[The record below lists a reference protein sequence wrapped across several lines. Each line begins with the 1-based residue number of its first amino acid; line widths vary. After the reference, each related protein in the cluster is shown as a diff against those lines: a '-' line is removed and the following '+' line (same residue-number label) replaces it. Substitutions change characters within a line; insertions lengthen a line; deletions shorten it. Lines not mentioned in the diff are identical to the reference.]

1 MERQGTR
8 TQRALAGLQHAL
20 SDSAVGESGSSG
32 FAHSRTHGEA
42 CSTRLATTLRAS
54 DLLVGNLRGHL
65 AFSRNVLS
73 RGQLAGNRHNGGPWT
88 SRTDRRADA
97 SGETDAGPATR
108 SQVPGVTRWMK
119 RPRMDVNLEE
129 LDRVL
134 DQARQAPLSEPD
146 YEKLKSALHALAGM
160 LATPRTTEKT
170 KNVLEQ
176 PETPAPENDSETSS
190 DKAPG
195 HGRNGSSSYSGA
207 QKVAVPH
214 PTLHA
219 GDACPGCEKGKVY
232 PQKEPRTLVRIVGQ
246 APLQA
251 TVYEL
256 DRLRCNLCG
265 EVFTA
270 QEPEGVGPEKYD
282 ETTAA
287 MIALL
292 KYGSG
297 MPFYRLEKLEQLL
310 GIPLPTSTQWE
321 IVEEAAEVIQAARD
335 EMIRQAAQGEVLHN
349 DDTSMRVLHLA
360 REPSDERTGVFTS
373 GIVSTQQRQRIALY
387 FTGRQHAGENLRD
400 VLDHRAGQ
408 LPTPVQM
415 CDALSRNTPKLEDG
429 AQILLA
435 NCLAHGRRQFVEV
448 AANFPE
454 ACRYVLE
461 TLGRVYKY
469 DAEARERKLSPQQR
483 LLFHQQHSQP
493 VMEKLQQWM
502 EAQFAQHLVEPNS
515 GLGKAITYFLRHWKG
530 LTAFLREAGAPLDN
544 NLCERA
550 LKRAVLHRKNA
561 LFYRTLHGSEVGDLF
576 MSLIHTC
583 ELAGA
588 NAFDYLSQLQRHAA
602 ELAAHPAQT
611 NENVSCGPVCPCL
624 DE

>member
-1 MERQGTR
+1 
-8 TQRALAGLQHAL
+8 
-20 SDSAVGESGSSG
+20 
-32 FAHSRTHGEA
+32 
-42 CSTRLATTLRAS
+42 
-54 DLLVGNLRGHL
+54 
-65 AFSRNVLS
+65 
-73 RGQLAGNRHNGGPWT
+73 
-88 SRTDRRADA
+88 
-97 SGETDAGPATR
+97 
-108 SQVPGVTRWMK
+108 MK

-146 YEKLKSALHALAGM
+146 YDKLKSALHALAGM
-160 LATPRTTEKT
+160 VPKPRTTEKT

-176 PETPAPENDSETSS
+176 PETPAQENDSASS
-190 DKAPG
+190 DKTPG
-195 HGRNGSSSYSGA
+195 HGRNGASSYSGA
-207 QKVAVPH
+207 QRVAVPH
-214 PTLHA
+214 STLQA

-297 MPFYRLEKLEQLL
+297 MPFYRLEKLEHLL
-310 GIPLPTSTQWE
+310 GFPLPASTQWE
-321 IVEEAAEVIQAARD
+321 IVEEAAEVIKAARD
-335 EMIRQAAQGEVLHN
+335 ELIRQAAQGEVLHN
-349 DDTSMRVLHLA
+349 DDTSMRVLRLA
-360 REPSDERTGVFTS
+360 REPSDDRTGVFTS
-373 GIVSTQQRQRIALY
+373 GIVSTQQGRKIALY

-400 VLDHRAGQ
+400 VLQHRSAD
-408 LPTPVQM
+408 LAPPLQM
-415 CDALSRNTPKLEDG
+415 CDALSRNTPKLSDG
-429 AQILLA
+429 AEILLA
-435 NCLAHGRRQFVEV
+435 NCLAHGRRQFVDV

-454 ACRYVLE
+454 PCRYVLE
-461 TLGRVYKY
+461 TLGNVYRY
-469 DAEARERKLSPQQR
+469 DAEARSAQLSPPDP
-483 LLFHQQHSQP
+483 LLFQQQHSGP
-493 VMEKLQQWM
+493 VMEQLHQWL
-502 EAQFAQHLVEPNS
+502 EAQFALKQVEPNS
-515 GLGKAITYFLRHWKG
+515 GPGKAITYLLRHWKG

-544 NLCERA
+544 NVCERA

-561 LFYRTLHGSEVGDLF
+561 LFYRTLHGAEAGDLF

-583 ELAGA
+583 ELASA
-588 NAFDYLSQLQRHAA
+588 NPFDYLTQLQRHAS
-602 ELAAHPAQT
+602 ELAANPSAWMPWNYLDQT
-611 NENVSCGPVCPCL
+611 QPGHNH
-624 DE
+624 